1 MRLRLLEWWVLVF
14 PTEKEE
20 NSWSHSR
27 RRRERKMRCRR
38 RNLMYANLEMTSYPT
53 KSNKILKRLGGDIFR
68 KSNKPLQNLG

>member
-1 MRLRLLEWWVLVF
+1 MFFLPR
-14 PTEKEE
+14 K
-20 NSWSHSR
+20 R
-27 RRRERKMRCRR
+27 RILGRIRAGEGSVKMRCRR